1 MASTLGSGG
10 AATGPG
16 PLASKLDATT
26 PNIAR
31 MYDYY
36 LGGKDNFAADRACA
50 DKVLSHYPELR
61 AVARENRAF
70 LSRVVRFLA
79 AEAGI
84 RQFVDI
90 GAGLPTMEN
99 VHEVA
104 HAVAPQARVIY
115 VDHDP
120 LVCAHARALLAIRD
134 TVSVVQADMRD
145 PEAILKDPETQR
157 LIDFSQPVAILLV
170 AILHFIAGD
179 DNPYEIVGRLREA
192 MAPGSYLVV
201 SHAGSDDLPTRAQEA
216 AAEYNRATAQ
226 MWFRTRTEILRFF
239 DGFDLID
246 PGLVAA
252 DAWRNPTPP
261 HPGITNQLASAGFV
275 GIGRRR

>member
-10 AATGPG
+10 TATGSG
-16 PLASKLDATT
+16 PLAPKLDPTT
-26 PNIAR
+26 PNVAR

-36 LGGKDNFAADRACA
+36 LGGKDNFLADRACA
-50 DKVLSHYPELR
+50 DKVLSRYPELR
-61 AVARENRAF
+61 AVVRENRAF
-70 LSRVVRFLA
+70 LSRAVRFLA
-79 AEAGI
+79 GEAGI
-84 RQFVDI
+84 GQFLDI

-104 HAVAPQARVIY
+104 HAVAPQARTVY
-115 VDHDP
+115 VDNDL
-120 LVCAHARALLAIRD
+120 LVCVHARALLAIPE
-134 TVSVVQADMRD
+134 TVSVVQADLRD
-145 PEAILKDPETQR
+145 AKAILKDPETQR

-170 AILHFIAGD
+170 AILHFIGD
-179 DNPYEIVGRLREA
+179 DDDPYEIVGELREA
-192 MAPGSYLVV
+192 MAPGSYIVV
-201 SHAGSDDLPTRAQEA
+201 SHAGSDDLPTRAREA

-252 DAWRNPTPP
+252 DRWRNPTPP
-261 HPGITNQLASAGFV
+261 HPRITRQLASAGFV
-275 GIGRRR
+275 GLGRRR